1 MNAPDIVSKIREAL
15 DAEMEHQGA
24 MMVRTLDSEAMAKA
38 LLPQLSVM
46 LAKEPVSAD
55 LDTLRMVR
63 DNLKTL
69 MPFVLVQG
77 DAVHRVN
84 PGSQQVVNANCAW
97 AVSNGERSAH
107 KVRALVD
114 NLNNSYGAL
123 DALITRME
131 QNTVP
136 DINKCPKCGGA
147 ADNGHDREVPP
158 NPYYCTK
165 CTQKQNTGSD
175 VGTAEDASTRKD
187 EAVGV
192 IAATTS
198 EIRDTSSASYAAG
211 QSERHCEAASAPQIT
226 NPAQLGDG
234 RNTAPAASDV
244 DELVRKV
251 EILSTKAIVE
261 VSELRDLIRA
271 HFNEPEGEKHHG

>member
-1 MNAPDIVSKIREAL
+1 MTSAPDIVSKIREAL
-15 DAEMEHQGA
+15 EGA
-24 MMVRTLDSEAMAKA
+24 GACITVHSERLGDTLDNEGNNEPQFACEATYACDKILEALA

-63 DNLKTL
+63 
-69 MPFVLVQG
+69 
-77 DAVHRVN
+77 
-84 PGSQQVVNANCAW
+84 
-97 AVSNGERSAH
+97 
-107 KVRALVD
+107 
-114 NLNNSYGAL
+114 GAL
-123 DALITRME
+123 KNRTRRYIQEIIDALITRMEHAPETPTAVVANWMIENGYITGHGDTVADLLNELVEQARME

-175 VGTAEDASTRKD
+175 VAEDASTRKD

-226 NPAQLGDG
+226 NPV
-234 RNTAPAASDV
+234 THS
-244 DELVRKV
+244 
-251 EILSTKAIVE
+251 ILHV
-261 VSELRDLIRA
+261 
-271 HFNEPEGEKHHG
+271 G